1 MTLSLSSPA
10 GYTVPASAR
19 VRVLVIVLAW
29 LALLPAAAFAQ
40 ASITGVVRDSSGAVL
55 PGVTVEV
62 ASPALIEKV
71 RVVVTDDTGQYRVE
85 NLRPGTYSV
94 TATLPGFSTFKREGI
109 ELAGSFTA
117 SVNADMRVG
126 SLEETIT
133 VSGQSP
139 VVDVQSTNRQQVLS
153 QDIINA
159 IPSGRNAA
167 SLAGFLPGVS
177 VGVVDPGGLSGEG
190 SGTSGTVIA
199 HGNSEVRTLVN
210 GVSVASGS
218 GSGNTGASNIGAYQE
233 MSVDI
238 SGISAEQKEGGVR
251 MNLIPR
257 EGGNSFAGNLYFGYA
272 NKSMQGTNLSQELKD
287 RGLLTSSSLKRFQ
300 DINPSYGGPIKR
312 DKVWF
317 FATVRSNRVANYAP
331 MFYNKNAGDP
341 TKWIY
346 EPDTSR
352 EAAFNDSIFKG
363 GVARVTWQATQKH
376 KLAVA
381 WDYQNQCNCPRS
393 LTAAAAPESNVRNHA
408 ILQPKTML
416 FGDWTSPLT
425 NRLLLEVRLMKSQE
439 HAYRPVNNLYFTN
452 DPGGVK
458 LNGVVEQST
467 GLTYRGAVG
476 DQRNTWLPTQ
486 VYRANASYITGAHSF
501 KVGFN
506 LGFNELH
513 QSIFSTDSAMSFQFN
528 NGVPN
533 RLTLDSTPWR
543 RDATSD
549 DHGAFVQDKWT
560 LNRLTVNAGL
570 RYDHFAVHFPAATMG
585 PGEFLP
591 NRNLSFSK
599 AEGVSW
605 NDLQPRSGIAYDLF
619 GTGKTALKA
628 SLNKYLPFYGLQ
640 LAVGTEAGTFSTNMA
655 PVAKLVTSTNRS
667 WNDANRNYVPDCELT
682 NPVANG
688 ECGAMSPSNF
698 GSANPGVAYDPDIIN
713 GWGKREYNWQFSAG
727 VQHELLPRVSLDVGY
742 YGTWYG
748 NPWVTDNRALS
759 AADFDT
765 FSITAPSDPRLPGG
779 GGYPV
784 SGLYN
789 VKPEKFSTPVDNYI
803 TFAKNYGKM
812 TRRWDGVDITIN
824 ARPRPGLMFQG
835 GTSSGRTTLDVCDI
849 VDDLPETLLG
859 AKNVG
864 DVAASNVPNSAVF
877 LPQSNCRSRTKL
889 LTDVKLLGT
898 YMVPRVDVQV
908 AATVQSVPGPQIV
921 ANYVATNA
929 VVTPSLGRPLS
940 GSAANM
946 TVNIVEPGTM
956 YGERSNQLQLRIAKI
971 LRFGGTR
978 ATASVDVYNVLNAS
992 PVTSLNPA
1000 FTTWQRPQ
1008 SIPNARWAKFVLQ
1021 YDF

>member
-1 MTLSLSSPA
+1 MRRTI
-10 GYTVPASAR
+10 R
-19 VRVLVIVLAW
+19 VALIVLAS
-29 LALLPAAAFAQ
+29 LAIPAAAAYAQ
-40 ASITGVVRDSSGAVL
+40 ASITGVVRDTSGAVL
-55 PGVTVEV
+55 PGVTVE
-62 ASPALIEKV
+62 ASSPALIEKV
-71 RVVVTDDTGQYRVE
+71 RSVVTDATGQYRIE
-85 NLRPGTYSV
+85 NLRPGTYAITV
-94 TATLPGFSTFKREGI
+94 TLPGFSTVRREGI

-117 SVNADMRVG
+117 SVNAEMRVG
-126 SLEETIT
+126 ALEETIT
-133 VSGQSP
+133 VTGETP
-139 VVDVQSTNRQQVLS
+139 VVDVQSTNRQQVLNHE
-153 QDIINA
+153 IISA

-177 VGVVDPGGLSGEG
+177 VGVQDPGGLSGEG

-233 MSVDI
+233 MDVDI

-257 EGGNSFAGNLYFGYA
+257 EGGNTFAGMMYFGYA
-272 NKSMQGTNLSQELKD
+272 NKSMQGTNLSQELQD
-287 RGLLTSSSLKRFQ
+287 RGLRTSNSLKRFR

-331 MFYNKNAGDP
+331 IFYNKNAGSP
-341 TKWIY
+341 NAWVY

-352 EAAFNDSIFKG
+352 EPAFNDSNFRG
-363 GVARVTWQATQKH
+363 AVGRVTWQATPKH
-376 KLAVA
+376 KFAVA
-381 WDYQNQCNCPRS
+381 YDYQNQCNCPRS
-393 LTAAAAPESNVRNHA
+393 LTAQIAPESNVRNHA

-416 FGDWTSPLT
+416 FGDWTAPLT
-425 NRLLLEVRLMKSQE
+425 NRLLLEVRAMKSQE
-439 HAYRPVNNLYFTN
+439 HAYRPVTNLYFTN
-452 DPGGVK
+452 DPGPVK
-458 LNGVVEQST
+458 LSGIFEQST

-476 DQRNTWLPTQ
+476 DNRNTWLPTA
-486 VYRANASYITGAHSF
+486 VYRASTAYITGAHAF
-501 KVGFN
+501 KIGFN
-506 LGFNELH
+506 LGFNGLH

-549 DHGAFVQDKWT
+549 DHGAFVQDKFT
-560 LNRLTVNAGL
+560 IKRLTVTAGL
-570 RYDHFAVHFPAATMG
+570 RYDHLAVHFPAATMG

-591 NRNLSFSK
+591 NRNLSFPK
-599 AEGVSW
+599 AEGVNW
-605 NDLQPRSGIAYDLF
+605 NDLQPRSGVAYDLF

-655 PVAKLVTSTNRS
+655 PVARLVTSTNRS
-667 WNDANRNYVPDCELT
+667 WNDANRNFVPDCELT

-698 GSANPGVAYDPDIIN
+698 GSTRPGVAYDPDIIS
-713 GWGKREYNWQFSAG
+713 GWGKREYNWQFSTG

-742 YGTWYG
+742 YATWYR
-748 NPWVTDNRALS
+748 NQFVTDNRAWT
-759 AADFDT
+759 AADFDR
-765 FSITAPSDPRLPGG
+765 FSITAPADPRLPGG
-779 GGYPV
+779 GGYTV
-784 SGLYN
+784 DGLYDI
-789 VKPEKFSTPVDNYI
+789 KPERFSVPVDNYI

-812 TRRWDGVDITIN
+812 TRRWDGVDITVN

-859 AKNVG
+859 ARNVG
-864 DVAASNVPNSAVF
+864 DVAASNVPNSTVWLSA
-877 LPQSNCRSRTKL
+877 SKCRQQTRL
-889 LTDVKLLGT
+889 LTDLKLLGT
-898 YMVPRVDVQV
+898 YTVPRIDVQV
-908 AATVQSVPGPQIV
+908 GATVQSVPGPQIV

-929 VVTPSLGRPLS
+929 AVAPSLGRPLS
-940 GSAANM
+940 GNAANA
-946 TVNIVEPGTM
+946 TVNIVDPGTL
-956 YGERSNQLQLRIAKI
+956 YGERSNQVQLRVAKL
-971 LRFGGTR
+971 LRFGRTR
-978 ATASVDVYNVLNAS
+978 MNASIDVYNLFNANPVL
-992 PVTSLNPA
+992 TLNPA
-1000 FTTWQRPQ
+1000 FATWQRPQ